1 MPFILAVDYDGTLFE
16 GSWPKKGKPMQD
28 IINKVKDFKRYGAEV
43 VLWTCR
49 EGISLEEATERC
61 KGAGLEFDAVN
72 ENSPSQL
79 KYMKERAEHGEIFAT
94 RKIFANFYLD
104 DRGKNLDVFLNIN
117 AEKTCKNFENIPDPA

>member
-1 MPFILAVDYDGTLFE
+1 MPFILAIDYDGTLFE
-16 GSWPKKGKPMQD
+16 GTFGEDGPAVLPVIEKAKE
-28 IINKVKDFKRYGAEV
+28 FKEHGAEV